1 MDREGLAALWEEIGR
16 LRTEVA
22 SLRVQLAALQGS
34 ATRGGGDIADSDH
47 SASTMPPQTA
57 PSGRVGRR
65 AALTAA
71 VASGA
76 LLAGCAR
83 PSTAAT
89 KTSQSA
95 PTPQLLIPSGAV
107 REQMH
112 FGEALNAQGNSPA
125 LGSSVTW
132 SRFRQWTSPGGTSQ
146 LLSLIFEA
154 QGPGAFPWPLYI
166 QLVSATTSVGN
177 ATGAYVRLY
186 NEDSGWGASY
196 HTDLFHIGSGT
207 SIGVNV
213 ELTRT
218 DSAKDLPGGSYP
230 TLPAQPTGRAI
241 GLNILNT
248 GHSQVSGDQAINIQA
263 NGPSQ
268 SWDTAVNIEPQNSGT
283 DGVAVAGSWV
293 NGVHLMG
300 SGASG
305 LTVDGQFTKGITLTD
320 NDIQLSSGSRVYFDT
335 NGEVYMQFNSTN
347 SHLEFVYSPRGVI
360 GYIDV
365 LSATSHEM

>member
-1 MDREGLAALWEEIGR
+1 MMDNGGLDALWEEIAR
-16 LRTEVA
+16 LRSEVG
-22 SLRVQLAALQGS
+22 SLRLQLAALQGS
-34 ATRGGGDIADSDH
+34 QTPLAEPIGSPESVTDSTPH
-47 SASTMPPQTA
+47 
-57 PSGRVGRR
+57 PSGRLGRR
-65 AALTAA
+65 AAVAAA
-71 VASGA
+71 VAAGG
-76 LLAGCAR
+76 LLAACGR
-83 PSTAAT
+83 PSKAATAPSHSTAA
-89 KTSQSA
+89 
-95 PTPQLLIPSGAV
+95 PQLLIPSGTLTD
-107 REQMH
+107 QMQ
-112 FGEALNAQGNSPA
+112 FGEPLNAQANSPA

-132 SRFRQWTSPGGTSQ
+132 KRYREWTSPGGTSQ

-166 QLVSATTSVGN
+166 QLVSATTGVGN
-177 ATGAYVRLY
+177 ATGTYVRLY
-186 NEDSGWGASY
+186 NEESGWGASY

-218 DSAKDLPGGSYP
+218 DSPKDLPGSSFPSLP
-230 TLPAQPTGRAI
+230 TQPAGRAI

-248 GHSQVSGDQAINIQA
+248 EHSQVSGDQAINIQA

-283 DGVAVAGSWV
+283 DAVAVAGSWV

-305 LTVDGQFTKGITLTD
+305 LTVDGNFTKGITLTN

-335 NGEVYMQFNSTN
+335 KGEVYIQYNSTN
-347 SHLEFVYSPRGVI
+347 SQLEFVYTPRGVS

-365 LSATSHEM
+365 LSATPHEL

>member
-1 MDREGLAALWEEIGR
+1 MDGQGFEALWEEVGR
-16 LRTEVA
+16 LRAEVRSLRLQVA
-22 SLRVQLAALQGS
+22 SLQGATVEPVDPVENTAWGPVAS
-34 ATRGGGDIADSDH
+34 A
-47 SASTMPPQTA
+47 PP
-57 PSGRVGRR
+57 PGRLGRR
-65 AALTAA
+65 AAVAAA
-71 VASGA
+71 VAAGG
-76 LLAGCAR
+76 LLAACGR
-83 PSTAAT
+83 PSKAAT
-89 KTSQSA
+89 PTSRSA
-95 PTPQLLIPSGAV
+95 SGPQLLIPSGALM
-107 REQMH
+107 EQMQ
-112 FGEALNAQGNSPA
+112 FGEPLNAQGNAPA

-132 SRFRQWTSPGGTSQ
+132 KRYREWTSPGGTSQ

-166 QLVSATTSVGN
+166 QLVSATTGVGN
-177 ATGAYVRLY
+177 ATGTYVRLY
-186 NEDSGWGASY
+186 NEESGWGASY

-230 TLPAQPTGRAI
+230 TLPPQPAGRAI

-248 GHSQVSGDQAINIQA
+248 EHSQVSGDQAINIQA

-283 DGVAVAGSWV
+283 DAVAVAGSWV

-305 LTVDGQFTKGITLTD
+305 LTVDGTFTKGITLTN
-320 NDIQLSSGSRVYFDT
+320 NDIQLSSGSRIYFDS
-335 NGEVYMQFNSTN
+335 NGEVYMQYNATSN
-347 SHLEFVYSPRGVI
+347 HLEFVYTPRGVI

-365 LSATSHEM
+365 LSATSHEL